1 MIWRGKSLPNSQ
13 IIISKNMT
21 EKLTQFYIETF
32 QMGIILY
39 DFFGPDHPCHQL
51 ANYLVKNK
59 ETLGREI
66 IPKLDV
72 VCNELLLPEKE
83 ILRLLGLM
91 KETID
96 SYLRG
101 AQRVDLEKYK
111 GMNLPATGSMFM
123 TRLDEK
129 ELIMFKSNHEINL
142 QNGDLLNV
150 AVFPDVF
157 KGKQYYISLKMVK
170 LTYSGFLM
178 MYYLREVEKPTT
190 IQ

>member
-1 MIWRGKSLPNSQ
+1 MN
-13 IIISKNMT
+13 
-21 EKLTQFYIETF
+21 EKLKQFYIETF

-39 DFFGPDHPCHQL
+39 DFFGPDHQCHQL
-51 ANYLVKNK
+51 AKYLVKNK

-72 VCNELLLPEKE
+72 VCNELLLPEEE

-101 AQRVDLEKYK
+101 AQRVDIEKYK

-123 TRLDEK
+123 TRVDEK
-129 ELIMFKSNHEINL
+129 ELIMFKSNQEINL

-178 MYYLREVEKPTT
+178 MYFLREVEEPTT
-190 IQ
+190 IE